1 MKRQLTYL
9 LLVIGVMGFTNLMY
23 PFILSANQRKT
34 VTEKLCNIKYGCNTM
49 KLKNGVSILN
59 GNAKVT
65 YGDTVVL
72 ADKISLNNQKGEL
85 KALHH
90 VSYTIAGKDI
100 KIEGDSLLLKLP
112 VCKD

>member
-9 LLVIGVMGFTNLMY
+9 LLVLGVMGFTNLMY

-34 VTEKLCNIKYGCNTM
+34 LTEKLCTVKYGCN
-49 KLKNGVSILN
+49 KIELKNGVSVLN
-59 GNAKVT
+59 GNAKVI

-72 ADKISLNNQKGEL
+72 ADKIFLNNQKGEL
-85 KALHH
+85 KALHG
-90 VSYTIAGKDI
+90 VIYTIAGKAI
-100 KIEGDSLLLKLP
+100 NIEGDSLLLKLP